1 MAAADEG
8 WTPTIWGRKLDAGV
22 LHSSVDRIDRH
33 AASFHEAMKPD
44 EAFSNLVGRVY
55 DCALDVTLWTDV
67 LGEITES
74 LGGAMATVISADPIQ
89 GQQTFAAAWNQPPDL
104 AELMQANASL
114 NPTLPFGLTL
124 PLCEPTCMTRHIDVA
139 AFHRS
144 RYWITC
150 FAERGYYDCLAGALT
165 RTVTTFTALGIFGDR
180 VKGAYTDK
188 DIELL
193 RLLLPHL
200 KRSLDIAGLL
210 GRRRVE
216 AETLHAALDALRDA
230 ALIIEADGTILF
242 RNEAADAE
250 LAKARIIREHEGRLL
265 GVTRE
270 AVNLLDTLSSTE
282 GRIRHR
288 GLDARLVDKAGD
300 ALHAN
305 WASLDAANQGLE
317 GPVLLLLRAPE
328 AALKTPISS
337 AAVQFALTSG
347 ETLVLAQ
354 LLNGHT
360 LAAVADILGV
370 ARSTVKS
377 HLDAI
382 YRKTGMNRQSELVK
396 LVMSLASPLR
406 Q

>member
-1 MAAADEG
+1 
-8 WTPTIWGRKLDAGV
+8 
-22 LHSSVDRIDRH
+22 
-33 AASFHEAMKPD
+33 MKPD

-55 DCALDVTLWTDV
+55 DCALDVSLWTSV
-67 LGEITES
+67 LGEISES
-74 LGGAMATVISADPIQ
+74 IGGAMATVISADPIQ
-89 GQQTFAAAWNQPPDL
+89 GRQTFAAAWNQPPDL
-104 AELMQANASL
+104 AELMRANASL
-114 NPTLPFGLTL
+114 NPTLPFGLTM

-150 FAERGYYDCLAGALT
+150 FADRGYYDCLAGALT
-165 RTVTTFTALGIFGDR
+165 RTVTTFTALGIFGSR
-180 VKGAYTDK
+180 AKGAYTDE

-193 RLLLPHL
+193 RLLLPHI

-216 AETLHAALDALRDA
+216 VETLHAALDALRDA
-230 ALIIEADGTILF
+230 ALILEADGTILF
-242 RNEAADAE
+242 RNEAAGAE
-250 LAKARIIREHEGRLL
+250 LVKARIFREHAGRLL
-265 GVTRE
+265 GVTRD
-270 AVNLLDTLSSTE
+270 AVNLLDALSSTA
-282 GRIRHR
+282 GRLRHL
-288 GLDARLVDKAGD
+288 GLDARLVDRAGH

-305 WASLDAANQGLE
+305 WAALDAANQGLE

-328 AALKTPISS
+328 AALTTPISS
-337 AAVQFALTSG
+337 AAARFALTSG

-360 LAAVADILGV
+360 LAGVADILGV

-406 Q
+406 